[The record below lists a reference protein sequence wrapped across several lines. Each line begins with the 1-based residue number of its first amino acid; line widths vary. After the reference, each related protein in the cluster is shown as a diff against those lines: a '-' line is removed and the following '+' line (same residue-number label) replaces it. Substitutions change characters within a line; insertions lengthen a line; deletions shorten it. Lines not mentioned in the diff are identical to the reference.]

1 MLKMLKLAMY
11 WNSNAQDN
19 WTKNR
24 EFLHQGAQDTIAFS
38 KNYYENFLMRK
49 HNASKQ
55 DFNFSSVFLIQ
66 PTDISIKFRT
76 NLAP

>member
-1 MLKMLKLAMY
+1 
-11 WNSNAQDN
+11 
-19 WTKNR
+19 
-24 EFLHQGAQDTIAFS
+24 
-38 KNYYENFLMRK
+38 MRK

-76 NLAP
+76 NLAPQQQS